1 VPLVIVTVV
10 LAEPLPVQPPVVVI
24 ATESPEEAVAA
35 TGKLEP
41 YAAEA
46 GAGVVT
52 VMV

>member
-1 VPLVIVTVV
+1 MVTIFPLLEHAPDVVTATVP
-10 LAEPLPVQPPVVVI
+10 PG
-24 ATESPEEAVAA
+24 AVAA
-35 TGKLEP
+35 TVKVEW